1 MEEGVAVRELNH
13 RAYRHHKNMWLETLI
28 VLSEAQGLLRGW
40 RDTGRG
46 SDWAEPDDDI
56 FCVVRVRLALSMH
69 DFDPG

>member
-1 MEEGVAVRELNH
+1 MKERIAIWELNH
-13 RAYRHHKNMWLETLI
+13 SAYRNHKHMWLETLI
-28 VLSEAQGLLRGW
+28 VLSEAQALFGGW

-56 FCVVRVRLALSMH
+56 SRMVSVRLALSMH